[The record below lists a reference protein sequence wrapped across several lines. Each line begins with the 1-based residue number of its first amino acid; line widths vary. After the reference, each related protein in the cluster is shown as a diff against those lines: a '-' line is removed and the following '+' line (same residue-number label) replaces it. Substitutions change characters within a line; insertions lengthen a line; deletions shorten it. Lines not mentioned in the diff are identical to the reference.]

1 MVAVDVAAPLLELAR
16 RRAAREGLTH
26 LDFRLADAT
35 STGFPER
42 SFDAV
47 VCVFGVFFAADM
59 AAFAAEMWRLVRDGG
74 QLAITTWGPGW
85 GEPMSGVFW
94 DSVRQLEPDL
104 YKSFNPWDE
113 ITTPE
118 ALAGLFERAGI
129 SGATTEALAGEQRL
143 EHPDQAWDIVLG
155 SGLRGTVEALPP
167 GSREALRESVL
178 ERLRTREVMT
188 VRTDVVLGRATR
200 Q

>member
-94 DSVRQLEPDL
+94 DSVRQLEPD
-104 YKSFNPWDE
+104 
-113 ITTPE
+113 
-118 ALAGLFERAGI
+118 
-129 SGATTEALAGEQRL
+129 
-143 EHPDQAWDIVLG
+143 
-155 SGLRGTVEALPP
+155 
-167 GSREALRESVL
+167 
-178 ERLRTREVMT
+178 
-188 VRTDVVLGRATR
+188 VVLGRATR
-200 Q
+200 E